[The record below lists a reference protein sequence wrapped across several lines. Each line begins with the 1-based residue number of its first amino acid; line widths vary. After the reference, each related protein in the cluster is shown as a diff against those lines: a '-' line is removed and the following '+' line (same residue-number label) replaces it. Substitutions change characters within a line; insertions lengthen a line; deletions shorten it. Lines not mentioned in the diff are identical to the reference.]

1 MCIVRTLSQFHTS
14 FQVRSKNVYR
24 PTFEFF
30 DRKKTD
36 AYLTKVRIDIF
47 LVAQNITLINSVFII
62 FFAAH
67 SVNPNSS
74 ADKKRFLFKRIAGG
88 KKISGRTLHFESV
101 KINTRLHLNIYLQS
115 REFQC
120 ALVAICNLC
129 YSKWKL
135 CVKLNSVLNW

>member
-88 KKISGRTLHFESV
+88 KKDKWAYVTFRVGQNKHAFAFKHLFAKSRIPMC
-101 KINTRLHLNIYLQS
+101 TRCYL
-115 REFQC
+115 
-120 ALVAICNLC
+120 
-129 YSKWKL
+129 
-135 CVKLNSVLNW
+135 